1 MNEQPNDP
9 QAGKSLGTVGRY
21 ALRRELASGGMAT
34 VYLASLTGPHGF
46 EKVVAVKRIHP
57 HLKKDR
63 RFVEMFLDEARVAA
77 LIHHPNVCAV
87 ADFGEEDGTPYLVM
101 EFLQGESLSSVLRA
115 ARAEGGV
122 PFWLAARI
130 VHDAARG
137 LHAAH
142 ELRGPD
148 GHPLGVV
155 HRDVSP
161 QNIFVLYDGLTKVVD
176 FGVARARGRLTVTG
190 TNEVKGKLPYMS
202 PEQYDGENVDRR
214 TDVWALGVV
223 LWETTVGRRLFRAD
237 NDGATI
243 ARVLH
248 KPVPR
253 PSEVRTDY
261 PPELEAIV
269 MRCLE
274 RDVTLRY
281 PSAEAL
287 AEDLETFMY
296 SLGKPAG
303 ASQVKR
309 WMHEHFAS
317 HIERGEALLR
327 GESAEEGLEEPSG
340 TTLSSIRA
348 RADHAIGPSDPTV
361 VWPPGTTDGPSVG
374 AQAPTVSGDAA
385 TVVARQL
392 APGGSHP
399 DIPAFPSAA
408 DADADESDEDAR
420 HIVAHRRKRALVL
433 SLLAALVAVGVA
445 LVAHP
450 RPDVAVETRDEVVA
464 PPSIGAPS
472 PEPAASD
479 RDTARATPSAME
491 PPTAALP
498 AEPTAPV
505 PPGPRAAA
513 ARPGAVPATPTPGP
527 SPEPAQAAAPAP
539 VAVPEPPRPRAPE
552 PAAPA
557 EPTAPGTLSLLAIP
571 PATVRLGGRVL
582 GETPLARLELPA
594 GDHRLELTTADGRSQ
609 VVTVHIESGT
619 ATRRRVE
626 FPTPAA
632 P

>member
-1 MNEQPNDP
+1 MNEQPRDP
-9 QAGKSLGTVGRY
+9 DAPKSLGTVGRY
-21 ALRRELASGGMAT
+21 SLRRELASGGMAT

-101 EFLQGESLSSVLRA
+101 EYLQGESLSSVLRA
-115 ARAEGGV
+115 ARTGGGV

-161 QNIFVLYDGLTKVVD
+161 QNIFVLYDGITKVVD

-253 PSEVRTDY
+253 PSEVRADY

-274 RDVTLRY
+274 RDVTVRY

-287 AEDLETFMY
+287 AEDLEAFMY

-309 WMHEHFAS
+309 WMHDHFAS

-327 GESAEEGLEEPSG
+327 GESAEESLDEQSG

-361 VWPPGTTDGPSVG
+361 VWPPGTSDLPKPAAPG
-374 AQAPTVSGDAA
+374 AAVSGDAA

-392 APGGSHP
+392 AAPSSRPEIPIDVEPGDEEAHEEG
-399 DIPAFPSAA
+399 AA
-408 DADADESDEDAR
+408 EVAR
-420 HIVAHRRKRALVL
+420 RRRRAGLL
-433 SLLAALVAVGVA
+433 SLLAALIAVGVA
-445 LVAHP
+445 VVAHP
-450 RPDVAVETRDEVVA
+450 PAPEATGNGANLAQTQPPAATEPSSSVASAEA
-464 PPSIGAPS
+464 PEPSAIPAPS
-472 PEPAASD
+472 SEASPPPASPAPSAPASAGARPTSARPSSAPGTPEPA
-479 RDTARATPSAME
+479 
-491 PPTAALP
+491 
-498 AEPTAPV
+498 
-505 PPGPRAAA
+505 
-513 ARPGAVPATPTPGP
+513 
-527 SPEPAQAAAPAP
+527 PEPQVVAAP
-539 VAVPEPPRPRAPE
+539 VAVPEPPRPRA
-552 PAAPA
+552 A
-557 EPTAPGTLSLLAIP
+557 EPTPAAEPSAPGTLSLLAIP

-582 GETPLARLELPA
+582 GETPLARIELPP
-594 GDHRLELTTADGRSQ
+594 GDHRLELTTGDGRSQ
-609 VVTVHIESGT
+609 TITVHIESGT

-626 FPTPAA
+626 FPTPAS